1 MVARV
6 LTKGKHME
14 FAVFILLLLII
25 LVLASP
31 FIGVLSFIAGLLTV
45 FVGFVAR
52 VVCAVI
58 GFLRG
63 VAARGCTN
71 DYDRN
76 GREGR

>member
-6 LTKGKHME
+6 LAKGKHME

-52 VVCAVI
+52 VVA
-58 GFLRG
+58 L
-63 VAARGCTN
+63 
-71 DYDRN
+71 
-76 GREGR
+76 